1 MTIDP
6 LDLISVDRADIY
18 KRGVLAAH
26 FHRRRDGVEFE
37 YLPDYLHTGRPAIAT
52 TLPLTPT
59 AHLTPAGAVPPY
71 FAGLLPEG
79 RRLSALRRAVK
90 SSADDDLSLLLAV
103 GADLIGDVQVLP
115 HGELP
120 TETSPAVRVS
130 AFADVDFAD
139 LFKRSLGDRL
149 DRVGIPGIQD
159 KVSAQMISLPVE
171 QAGDR
176 FILKLNPPEF
186 PALVENEAF
195 FIQAAR
201 DSGLNTVETK
211 LVQDV
216 EGRQGLLVRRFD
228 RITDAQG
235 NTAPLSFEDGC
246 QILDR
251 YPADKYA
258 VSSEDVGLA
267 LIALAAARQVAAREV
282 FRQFVF
288 AYLTANGDAH
298 AKNFAMLQRPDGE
311 WRVSPAFDLPTSH
324 VYGDH
329 TLALTIQGK
338 RREDLTRQNFI
349 TFGSVLGLN
358 ERAAL
363 RVIDELC
370 DRADGWLPKLDQLP
384 FDPARIHKLR
394 RAIEYRRKR
403 LRAGKT

>member
-6 LDLISVDRADIY
+6 LDLVGINSADIY
-18 KRGVLAAH
+18 KRGVLAAY
-26 FHRRRDGVEFE
+26 FHRRKDGVEFGYLPE
-37 YLPDYLHTGRPAIAT
+37 YLQTRRPAIAT
-52 TLPLTPT
+52 TLPLTPAT
-59 AHLTPAGAVPPY
+59 RLTPAGAVSPY

-120 TETSPAVRVS
+120 AEISPAVRV
-130 AFADVDFAD
+130 AEFAEVDFAE

-159 KVSAQMISLPVE
+159 KVSAQMITLPVE

-201 DSGLNTVETK
+201 DSGLNTVEAK
-211 LVQDV
+211 LVQDAD
-216 EGRQGLLVRRFD
+216 GRQGLLVQRFD
-228 RITDAQG
+228 RVSDADG
-235 NTAPLSFEDGC
+235 NPTQLGFEDGC
-246 QILDR
+246 QVLDR

-258 VSSEDVGLA
+258 VSSEEVATA

-338 RREDLTRQNFI
+338 RREDVTRQNFLA
-349 TFGSVLGLN
+349 FGAALGLS

-370 DRADGWLPKLDQLP
+370 DRADGWLPRLDQLP
-384 FDPARIHKLR
+384 FDPARIRKLR

-403 LRAGKT
+403 LRAV